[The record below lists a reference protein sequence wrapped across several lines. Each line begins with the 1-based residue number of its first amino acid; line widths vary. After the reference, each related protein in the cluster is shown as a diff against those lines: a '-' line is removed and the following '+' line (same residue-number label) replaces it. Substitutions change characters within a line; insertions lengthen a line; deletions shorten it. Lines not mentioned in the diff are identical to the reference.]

1 MQETLISDR
10 RIYLKVWD
18 PIVRIGHWLIVLGFA
33 ALYFPS
39 DKFPLHAFAGYLIMG
54 YMTFRI
60 VWGFVGPR
68 AVRFKT
74 FLVGPSKT
82 IRYGI
87 DSMLGA
93 ARHTISHNPL
103 GAWMVVWLIL
113 SMLTTGIL
121 GLMLYSAGQE
131 LGPLGNQV
139 PAEWEGEFFSAT
151 ILGHS
156 LSLGLKDLHH
166 WTGNIAA
173 SLVTLHLV
181 GNLWTTA
188 LHRSN
193 PVIGMITGVKD
204 ADQDDPESRFYPEVA
219 PPRFARALNLSVGPA
234 IGETIVVI
242 VILTC
247 LVWPLV
253 ELFVW
258 LNQFLPAF

>member
-1 MQETLISDR
+1 MQSTQRTAD

-18 PIVRIGHWLIVLGFA
+18 PIVRVGHWLMVLCFA

-39 DKFPLHAFAGYLIMG
+39 DKFPLHAYAGYLIMG
-54 YMTFRI
+54 YMAFRI

-74 FLVGPSKT
+74 FLVGPSAT
-82 IRYGI
+82 IRYGL
-87 DSMLGA
+87 DSVLGEPK
-93 ARHTISHNPL
+93 HTVSHNPL

-113 SMLTTGIL
+113 SMLATGVL

-131 LGPLGNQV
+131 LGPLGNVV
-139 PAEWEGEFFSAT
+139 PPEWEGEFITLTF
-151 ILGHS
+151 LEHS
-156 LSLGLKDLHH
+156 LTIGLKELHH

-204 ADQDDPESRFYPEVA
+204 ADKDDPECRYYQEVS
-219 PPRFARALNLSVGPA
+219 PPKFARALNLSVGPA
-234 IGETIVVI
+234 VGETIVVI

-253 ELFVW
+253 ELLAW
-258 LNQFLPAF
+258 LNQFMPAF